1 MQVQLSSYSSD
12 AVYWLG
18 VDRDSG
24 VVVRLRVG
32 SGGWVGYSDVDYQG
46 LVSVLEAAR
55 VEH

>member
-24 VVVRLRVG
+24 VVVRLRAG